1 MPAIKQTTNYTG
13 YPMQAI
19 DCEFDI
25 DGFRLRGKRWG
36 RRDGLPVL
44 ALHGWLDNCASFDFL
59 APLLPQLDLLC
70 LDLAGQGLSDH
81 RNHRGAYNI
90 WQDVGEVFAL
100 ADQLGWQEFG
110 LLGHSRGAAIAMLAA
125 GTFPERVSH
134 LAMLDGIC
142 PQVDPP
148 ENAPLT
154 LAKSIVSLNQ
164 QVPRAKRYYS
174 SFEDAVK
181 ARENGMLAL
190 SHTDARILA
199 ERGVGLNS
207 EGYSW
212 LYDSK
217 LLAGSEL
224 RLSLPQVEAF
234 VARIQAPM
242 LLILAENS
250 FMQDL
255 QELQTWL
262 RRHSE
267 IPQIRVPGD
276 HHCHMSGQAQ
286 RIARELNH
294 FLA

>member
-1 MPAIKQTTNYTG
+1 
-13 YPMQAI
+13 MQAV

-25 DGFRLRGKRWG
+25 DDFCLRGKRWG
-36 RRDGLPVL
+36 SPDGLPVL

-90 WQDVGEVFAL
+90 WQDVGEIFAL
-100 ADQLGWQEFG
+100 ADQLRWQRFG

-134 LAMLDGIC
+134 LAMLDGIS

-148 ENAPLT
+148 EKAPLT
-154 LAKSIVSLNQ
+154 LAESITSLNQ
-164 QVPRAKRYYS
+164 QSPRAKRYYP
-174 SFEDAVK
+174 SFEEAVK
-181 ARENGMLAL
+181 AREKGIFTL
-190 SHTDARILA
+190 SHTDAQTLA
-199 ERGVGLNS
+199 SRGVGQSS

-234 VARIQAPM
+234 VARIRAPM

-250 FMQDL
+250 FMQDY
-255 QELQTWL
+255 QELQAWL
-262 RRHSE
+262 QQHPE
-267 IPQIRVPGD
+267 IPQVRVPGD

-286 RIARELNH
+286 RVARELNQ
-294 FLA
+294 FLV